1 MQGQTVYLI
10 AQAPQKMPQARDYL
24 SLAKF
29 SGGFAG
35 LFILMQI
42 LGMLYEIFILEQR
55 LLDPDQK
62 LAIIGLIIL
71 YVIKNAY
78 AMVLIGC
85 LFIMTPQLVKSMTIP
100 SWVILVIQSVYSI
113 WSMVAHFSKSS

>member
-113 WSMVAHFSKSS
+113 WSMVVHFSKSS